1 MFAGRRGDRKKT
13 HPSHRGRHPRLGQ
26 RLSFCTSLKA
36 WTEGRTLGPPCTL
49 FTCPILSASLWNAG
63 MPSAHLPWGLRQD
76 TLHLVGSETHSA
88 RPPGRAS
95 QSQPVTAA
103 PPPPPSTGTLGAS
116 LTICLGCQSSAGW
129 TCCRALGQGQAPT
142 AFQPRVLCTERSFLP
157 QWLACPASS
166 LLTQLLPSD
175 PAAWPSEEALLNL
188 LRSRFRGIS
197 SSH

>member
-26 RLSFCTSLKA
+26 RLSFCPSLKA

-142 AFQPRVLCTERSFLP
+142 AFQPRVLCTEPWAGKQSVPVPGPVPYSKSTLLSFGIPDKWSSWLP
-157 QWLACPASS
+157 VS
-166 LLTQLLPSD
+166 LCWAGEEEQL
-175 PAAWPSEEALLNL
+175 
-188 LRSRFRGIS
+188 
-197 SSH
+197 